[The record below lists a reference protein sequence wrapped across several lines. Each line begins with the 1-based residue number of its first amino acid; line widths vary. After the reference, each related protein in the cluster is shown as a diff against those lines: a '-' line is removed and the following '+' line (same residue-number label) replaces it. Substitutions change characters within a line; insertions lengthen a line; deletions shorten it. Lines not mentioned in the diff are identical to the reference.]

1 MAFQKAEK
9 KKAKLKLA
17 LAGATGS
24 GKTFSALLLARKLA
38 GPTGRIAL
46 IDSERGSAEL
56 YADRFQFDTDNLI
69 DHAIPTYRAS
79 IRAAAAAGYDVLII
93 DSASHEWMGKGG
105 ALETVDRLG
114 GNNKFTNGWSQVTPM
129 HTTFLDDLLSYP
141 GHVIVTLRKKMEYD
155 LEKDSHGKVVP
166 KKVGLAPVQREGF
179 EYEMSVV
186 LDMEVGGQ
194 LTVSKTRCSALED
207 IKATLR
213 REDIE
218 KIGDI
223 LLKWLN
229 DGADAPPPA
238 APKPEPTPAPAAA
251 QGPSVDVAGFTK
263 RIQTATKDELQKI
276 ALELAKNPAAREALR
291 GTFNQRQAELKA
303 ATAAGERA
311 A

>member
-9 KKAKLKLA
+9 RKAKLRLA

-24 GKTFSALLLARKLA
+24 GKTFSALLLARRLA
-38 GPTGRIAL
+38 GQGGRIAL

-56 YADRFQFDTDNLI
+56 YADRFGFDTDNLV
-69 DHAIPTYRAS
+69 DHSIPTYRKA
-79 IRAAAAAGYDVLII
+79 IKAAADARYDVLIV

-114 GNNKFTNGWSQVTPM
+114 GGGNKFTNGWSQVTPQ

-155 LEKDSHGKVVP
+155 LEKDKNGKVVP
-166 KKVGLAPVQREGF
+166 KKLGLAPVQREGF

-186 LDMEVGGQ
+186 LDLEVDGAMS
-194 LTVSKTRCSALED
+194 VSKTRCSALED

-218 KIGDI
+218 KIGD
-223 LLKWLN
+223 LLLAWLN
-229 DGADAPPPA
+229 TGTEAPTPPPA
-238 APKPEPTPAPAAA
+238 PTPP
-251 QGPSVDVAGFTK
+251 GVTK
-263 RIQTATKDELQKI
+263 LDML
-276 ALELAKNPAAREALR
+276 AARIREAQSRADLEAVAEQLKPLTSADKDILR
-291 GTFNQRQAELKA
+291 PLFNQRLGEVTKGA
-303 ATAAGERA
+303 AA
-311 A
+311 